1 MTIIAIISLILF
13 VPSFIYNSMRF
24 GAGMGLFMDDR
35 WRETKNPIYAIG
47 YVISIIGTMAGSG
60 ATLMGTIHF
69 YHGNETVM
77 MVVASVS
84 ILLTIYFSYYQRF
97 GKSLW
102 VKRFLYS

>member
-1 MTIIAIISLILF
+1 MTILSIISLAVL
-13 VPSFIYNSMRF
+13 VPSIFYNAMRF

-77 MVVASVS
+77 MVVASMS